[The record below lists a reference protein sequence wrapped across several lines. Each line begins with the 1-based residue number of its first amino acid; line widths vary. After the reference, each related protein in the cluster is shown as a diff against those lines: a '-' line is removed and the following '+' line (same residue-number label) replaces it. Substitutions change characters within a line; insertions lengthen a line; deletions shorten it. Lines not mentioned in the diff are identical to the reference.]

1 MNSYSYQGLGKPK
14 NIKRDLSPEKMEI
27 LQWLVTWDKRWKEF
41 CKTLHVLYVI
51 QTIRYNKFPILN
63 EYEEPDNY
71 NKMPNQSDTK
81 LKQQQ
86 KQALTRRERKLK
98 HLKQHSLQ
106 NHHYLKLSSNNP
118 PFSSFDA
125 GVIISFSINI
135 SNLLSI
141 VLYGSVTT

>member
-98 HLKQHSLQ
+98 HLKQ
-106 NHHYLKLSSNNP
+106 
-118 PFSSFDA
+118 
-125 GVIISFSINI
+125 SI
-135 SNLLSI
+135 
-141 VLYGSVTT
+141 